1 MCGICGR
8 YNFDGRPVD
17 EELIKSMNRQLI
29 HRGPD
34 AEGVYIDDLL
44 GLGHRRLKIIDL
56 SDTANQPMSTE
67 DGRYTIVYNGEI
79 YNYKDIKRQLKSEG
93 YNFYSQSDTEVLLKS
108 YQKWGEGCLKYLN
121 GMFAFVIWDK
131 SERKLF
137 AARDRLGK
145 KPFFYYYDH
154 DKFIFASE
162 LKAISKN
169 MDIKKELNPEA
180 ISDFLSLGYILS
192 PKSIFKNICKLPA
205 AHFLVVKDN
214 GVRIQQYWR
223 LNRYFMDKKT
233 NINENEILEE
243 FEWLL
248 NDAVKIRLMS
258 DVPLGVFLSG
268 GIDSTSILAK
278 MVDYSSEKVKTFSIG
293 FREKTF
299 SELNYAKEA
308 ANFFYT
314 EHREK
319 VVENE
324 LNFILGKIVRMAD
337 EPFADSSM
345 IPMYYLSKMA
355 KDTFTVA
362 LSGDGA
368 DEILAGYDTYLADD
382 FFKVYQKIPMFFRN
396 KILKLLGRIIPDTN
410 HKVGLDYKI
419 KQFIGVGTCSREAA
433 HYWWRVI
440 FSDKQKDKLLKQE
453 LKSQL
458 RDYHPFDNFLAYF
471 DQLKNADFLDRSLY
485 VDIKTW
491 LQDDILVKVDRMTMA
506 NSLES
511 RAPFLDHR
519 LVEFCASLP
528 VEFKKRG
535 MKKKY
540 LLKKT
545 MEGKIPKRIIHH
557 KKTGFNAP
565 VKQWLRFN
573 NDYSD
578 NELISISEFPW
589 QALNGFQMLILVNLQ
604 KWLEQFM

>member
-214 GVRIQQYWR
+214 GVRIQQ
-223 LNRYFMDKKT
+223 
-233 NINENEILEE
+233 
-243 FEWLL
+243 
-248 NDAVKIRLMS
+248 S
-258 DVPLGVFLSG
+258 
-268 GIDSTSILAK
+268 
-278 MVDYSSEKVKTFSIG
+278 
-293 FREKTF
+293 
-299 SELNYAKEA
+299 
-308 ANFFYT
+308 
-314 EHREK
+314 
-319 VVENE
+319 
-324 LNFILGKIVRMAD
+324 
-337 EPFADSSM
+337 
-345 IPMYYLSKMA
+345 
-355 KDTFTVA
+355 
-362 LSGDGA
+362 
-368 DEILAGYDTYLADD
+368 
-382 FFKVYQKIPMFFRN
+382 
-396 KILKLLGRIIPDTN
+396 
-410 HKVGLDYKI
+410 
-419 KQFIGVGTCSREAA
+419 
-433 HYWWRVI
+433 
-440 FSDKQKDKLLKQE
+440 
-453 LKSQL
+453 
-458 RDYHPFDNFLAYF
+458 
-471 DQLKNADFLDRSLY
+471 
-485 VDIKTW
+485 
-491 LQDDILVKVDRMTMA
+491 
-506 NSLES
+506 
-511 RAPFLDHR
+511 
-519 LVEFCASLP
+519 
-528 VEFKKRG
+528 
-535 MKKKY
+535 
-540 LLKKT
+540 
-545 MEGKIPKRIIHH
+545 
-557 KKTGFNAP
+557 
-565 VKQWLRFN
+565 
-573 NDYSD
+573 
-578 NELISISEFPW
+578 
-589 QALNGFQMLILVNLQ
+589 
-604 KWLEQFM
+604 